1 MAIINSAALSL
12 AEWGTRLD
20 PGGKPAA
27 VIELLGQTNEMLTD
41 MLWMQCNDGAGHKT
55 TVRTGLPNA
64 TWRLLNY
71 GVAKSKSTTAQVR
84 DATGMLEA
92 YSDIDKALAD
102 LNGNTAE
109 FRLGEDMA
117 FIESM
122 NQTMQYTVVYGN
134 TQANPERFT
143 GLGPR
148 FNSISGGTS
157 GTLNTGNNIIDA
169 GGVGST
175 NTSIWLVGWGQNA
188 VHGIFP
194 NGSKAGLA
202 VRDLG
207 EVPLYD
213 ANNNVYQGYRTHF
226 KWDCGLSVRDWRWVV
241 RVCNVN
247 VTSGAVTTSNLL
259 NYLVTA
265 VNKVPY
271 VPAAGNSPPP
281 GAPGGT
287 VTKPGQVNLAFYCNR
302 TVRTALD
309 TQALAKS
316 NNFLTIETRDSKP
329 YTAFRGIPIRI
340 CDQITN
346 SEARIT

>member
-1 MAIINSAALSL
+1 MATLASSALTL
-12 AEWGTRLD
+12 GEWATRLD

-55 TVRTGLPNA
+55 TVRTGLPTA

-71 GVAKSKSTTAQVR
+71 GVVKSKSTTAQVR
-84 DATGMLEA
+84 DSTGMLEA

-109 FRLGEDMA
+109 FRMGEDMA

-122 NQTMQYTVVYGN
+122 NQGMQGSVVYGN
-134 TQANPERFT
+134 TSVSPERFT

-148 FNSISGGTS
+148 FSALSAPNGG
-157 GTLNTGNNIIDA
+157 NIVNA
-169 GGVGST
+169 GGSSNT
-175 NTSIWLVGWGQNA
+175 NTSIWLVGWGQNTC
-188 VHGIFP
+188 HGLFP
-194 NGSKAGLA
+194 KGSKAGLQ

-207 EVPLYD
+207 EVALYD

-226 KWDCGLSVRDWRWVV
+226 KWDCGLTVRDWRFVV
-241 RVCNVN
+241 RIANIN
-247 VTSGAVTTSNLL
+247 VTAGAVTTSNLINTL
-259 NYLVTA
+259 ITA
-265 VNKVPY
+265 VNKLPFVS
-271 VPAAGNSPPP
+271 AAGNSPPP
-281 GAPGGT
+281 GG
-287 VTKPGQVNLAFYCNR
+287 TKPGQVNTVFYCNR
-302 TVRTALD
+302 TVRAALD
-309 TQALAKS
+309 IQAMAKT

-340 CDQITN
+340 CDQIGN
-346 SEARIT
+346 AEANVV